1 MHVDIGPV
9 APASARAWIAYATDM
24 LTLLRTVPE
33 PTLSPKELDAF
44 EGLLAEWRP
53 IAERD
58 NGVFRWSS
66 TESPERVQYLI
77 NALYVAGTVIEREAA
92 AGRAHLRPAAADE
105 FHIRLVRG
113 VLDALEQES
122 EADAHF
128 ARQMRDLWTIAR
140 PD

>member
-9 APASARAWIAYATDM
+9 SGASARAWISYAADM
-24 LTLLRTVPE
+24 LTLLRTVPDA
-33 PTLSPKELDAF
+33 TLSSKELDAF
-44 EGLLAEWRP
+44 AGLLDEWRP

-66 TESPERVQYLI
+66 SESPERVQYLI

-113 VLDALEQES
+113 VLDALEHES